1 MFRSTGALGARSC
14 GTSCDGKSRRSPLIT
29 RGSCVAATAAVRPND
44 AADTTRN
51 TLLSTMQMEN
61 KLKRLAQELRKSERG
76 RARAKQRTLEL
87 LAGQRAAATPGRF
100 RLMGPLVAT
109 LSSTRR

>member
-14 GTSCDGKSRRSPLIT
+14 GTSCDGKSRRSPLT

-76 RARAKQRTLEL
+76 RARARQRTLEL

-109 LSSTRR
+109 SSSTRR